1 MGEIVVNS
9 RVLARFKLSRFDR
22 FEARNRPLCIYL
34 SVIAHLNDTD
44 EQTESETERKEIY

>member
-9 RVLARFKLSRFDR
+9 RAVARFNFLRFDK

-34 SVIAHLNDTD
+34 PLGRIIKDASSKYMIT
-44 EQTESETERKEIY
+44 K